1 MARISVPAVLGFY
14 DDAHD
19 LLDVTERARVDE
31 KFANLDAY
39 TPYPVHGLEDALGL
53 KRSWVSTAARFAL
66 LGGWFLGF
74 LFQSWTS
81 AIDWPVNIGGKPFIA
96 WPAWIPVTF
105 EFGVLMASFTNLL
118 CMFYACGLYPRP
130 KTVVL
135 SKRIT
140 NDRMVLVI
148 PVKGDEEERR
158 AVEFLGANHALK
170 IKIIDGFDAQRQ
182 RLIFRATPMTGEVTR

>member
-1 MARISVPAVLGFY
+1 MARIQVPCVMGFY

-19 LLDVTERARVDE
+19 LLDVTERARTVE
-31 KFANLDAY
+31 KFENLDAY
-39 TPYPVHGLEDALGL
+39 TPYPIHGMEDALGL

-66 LGGWFLGF
+66 LAGWGLGF
-74 LFQSWTS
+74 LFQTWTS
-81 AIDWPVNIGGKPFIA
+81 AVDWPINIGGKPFVS

-105 EFGVLMASFTNLL
+105 EFGVLVAAFTNLL
-118 CMFYACGLYPRP
+118 CMFYACDLYPRP

-148 PVKGDEEERR
+148 PTKGEEEEKR
-158 AVEFLGANHALK
+158 AVDFLTANKALK
-170 IKIIDGFDAQRQ
+170 IKIIDGFDKEKQ
-182 RLIFRATPMTGEVTR
+182 RLIFRAAPVVGEVA